1 MSFLSWVLK
10 KVESKLDV
18 SLIKNENYAEINI
31 DKSALVPYSILKTEH
46 ANSDEALSVHGVKK
60 SFNGVQVLKGIDLS
74 LKWGEVLSIIGY
86 SGSGKTTL
94 IRSINGLESLDEGSI
109 KLEGEDFYQW

>member
-1 MSFLSWVLK
+1 MDGITENNSYDNIMIHADGSQKRFG
-10 KVESKLDV
+10 D
-18 SLIKNENYAEINI
+18 NE
-31 DKSALVPYSILKTEH
+31 
-46 ANSDEALSVHGVKK
+46 
-60 SFNGVQVLKGIDLS
+60 VLKGIDLS

-109 KLEGEDFYQW
+109 KLEGEDFINGSHFVSNSVGKIVNLGMVFQNYNLFNT